1 MDHWDLRIVSAT
13 YKSMPNENIVVELYG
28 HTNEGRSIVVRDII
42 TTQMEKRPYCYIVSE
57 DPDLEEFLKGRRE
70 VLAVDRTELY
80 HKGAKKGCF
89 RVTVKMPKYVKQLRE
104 DTRIRGEFLAADIPF
119 YLRYIYNNDLGS
131 CIRVFGQSVEMSNY
145 TTDLVIDLD
154 RIEQIEA
161 FNPPLRILSFDI
173 ENSLKEI
180 PGNSVVGGDV
190 DPDVT
195 EEAPDDFYNKRILT
209 ICCVLQADGKIVDGA
224 SFHGDEKKIIED
236 FSDYIRTK
244 DPDIIS
250 GYNIEGYDL
259 RVIEKRANELGR
271 SLKWGRDGT
280 LLNGRR
286 DQKYNKPIWEVT
298 GRLIVDAWW
307 AVKMD
312 LKPKQETLNAVSMQ
326 LLGGETK
333 LDVDP
338 RKMDEEWARDKDHV
352 IEYCVRDAELSLR
365 ILNKLERVR
374 KIMDL
379 ATVSKLPLE
388 DVMKNRSSLLIDS
401 ILIRAADRAGVG
413 VPMTRNF
420 RDDEEAIEGGY
431 VHEIEPGLYHW
442 VCVLDFKS
450 MYPSVIISRNICFTT
465 LSPNGTI
472 VSPNGVKFL
481 DKTQREGLLPKILVH
496 LMKERDETKK
506 RMKGAKN
513 KDEELYYDGLQQA
526 IKILMNSFYGVFAS
540 SFYRFTDK
548 NIGSAITAFAREKTK
563 GIIQSLTGEGYRVI
577 YSDTDS
583 IFVKSPDEDL
593 EGAKAFGQHMADR
606 FSKEGGL
613 LEFEK
618 IMESMFSHGK
628 KKRYVGRMVW
638 PKKDLVV
645 RGYEMR
651 RTDSF
656 DLQSETLQSVF
667 DQILDGD
674 IDGAMKVAR
683 TSVQEALQGKVN
695 PKKLVI
701 SKGCKPFNTYA
712 NPDSQ
717 ATVQAAK
724 KLMAM
729 GYQFVPGMKVSWI
742 VTNSRRSPQEVTP
755 YVEGRQFDATP
766 DWRYYAERVAQT
778 VSRVTEV
785 WGLDDKSLMSGN
797 TQSNLLDGNFGGPEE
812 KVPVAKKPDVKK
824 TDKKLTLDD
833 FM

>member
-13 YKSMPNENIVVELYG
+13 YKSTQDENINVELYG
-28 HTNEGRSIVVRDII
+28 HTREGRSIVVRDLI
-42 TTQMEKRPYCYIVSE
+42 TNQMEKRPYCFIVSE
-57 DPDLEEFLKGRRE
+57 DPDLEEFLRGKRE

-80 HKGAKKGCF
+80 HKGANKGCL
-89 RVTVKMPKYVKQLRE
+89 RVTVKMPKHVKQLRE

-131 CIRVFGQSVEMSNY
+131 CIRAYGKAIELNNY
-145 TTDLVIDLD
+145 TTDVVVNLD

-161 FNPPLRILSFDI
+161 FSPSLRVLSFDI
-173 ENSLKEI
+173 ENSLKDINDNKMADGEI
-180 PGNSVVGGDV
+180 
-190 DPDVT
+190 DPDAD
-195 EEAPDDFYNKRILT
+195 EAPDDFYNKRILT
-209 ICCVLQADGKIVDGA
+209 ICCVLQADGRIVEGA
-224 SFHGDEKKIIED
+224 SFKGGERKIIED
-236 FSDYIRTK
+236 FTNYIREK
-244 DPDIIS
+244 DPDVIS

-259 RVIEKRANELGR
+259 RVIEKRANELGIPLR
-271 SLKWGRDGT
+271 WGRDGSF
-280 LLNGRR
+280 LNGRR

-338 RKMDEEWARDKDHV
+338 RKMDEEWAKDEARV
-352 IEYCVRDAELSLR
+352 IEYCTRDAELSLR

-431 VHEIEPGLYHW
+431 VHDIEPGLYHW

-450 MYPSVIISRNICFTT
+450 MYPSIIISRNICFTT
-465 LSPNGTI
+465 INPNGTI
-472 VSPNGVKFL
+472 VSPSGVRFL
-481 DKTQREGLLPKILVH
+481 DRTQREGLLPSILVR

-506 RMKGAKN
+506 KMKGAKD
-513 KDEELYYDGLQQA
+513 KDEEMYYDGLQQA

-548 NIGSAITAFAREKTK
+548 NIGSSITAFARETTK

-593 EGAKAFGQHMADR
+593 EGSKAFGQHMADR
-606 FSKEGGL
+606 FSKEGGM

-618 IMESMFSHGK
+618 IMESLFSHGK

-667 DQILDGD
+667 DKILDGD
-674 IDGAMKVAR
+674 IDGAMKIAR
-683 TSVQEALQGKVN
+683 TSVQETLQGKVN

-701 SKGCKPFNTYA
+701 SKGCKPFNSYA

-717 ATVQAAK
+717 ATVQAAR
-724 KLMAM
+724 KLMTM
-729 GYQFVPGMKVSWI
+729 GYQFVPGMKVSWV
-742 VTNSRRSPQEVTP
+742 VTNSRRSPQEVAP
-755 YVEGRQFDATP
+755 YVEGRPFDATP
-766 DWRYYAERVAQT
+766 DWRYYAERIAQT

-785 WGLDDKSLMSGN
+785 WGLDDRSLMSGN
-797 TQSNLLDGNFGGPEE
+797 TQSNLLDGDFGDQEE
-812 KVPVAKKPDVKK
+812 KRTATSKPDVKK